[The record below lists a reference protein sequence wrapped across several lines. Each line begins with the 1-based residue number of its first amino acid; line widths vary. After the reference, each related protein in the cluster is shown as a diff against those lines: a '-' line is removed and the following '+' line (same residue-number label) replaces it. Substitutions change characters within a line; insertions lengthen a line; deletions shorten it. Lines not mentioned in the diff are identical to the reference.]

1 MTSPTTEQTIRNLP
15 DGEWEEISRNWLLTY
30 SNWQTKPSSSVVG
43 DASTRCRICL
53 PWQLYARVWKCT
65 GLQGALHDGWII
77 RAPVLT
83 PREKLLRILVYRCIQ
98 RSDIKSDIIGGHCAI
113 PLHRSTEWVS
123 CVGMARR
130 HRLDRSRNADGAS
143 RASLLGCRNL
153 STPLWGHIA
162 GFRLFPGCPVALQY

>member
-15 DGEWEEISRNWLLTY
+15 DEEWEEISRNWLLTY
-30 SNWQTKPSSSVVG
+30 NNWQTKPSSSVVG

-65 GLQGALHDGWII
+65 CLQGALHDSWII

-98 RSDIKSDIIGGHCAI
+98 RSDIRSDIIGGALRNT
-113 PLHRSTEWVS
+113 PASVYRMGKL
-123 CVGMARR
+123 RR
-130 HRLDRSRNADGAS
+130 HGKKAPTRSKSQR
-143 RASLLGCRNL
+143 
-153 STPLWGHIA
+153 
-162 GFRLFPGCPVALQY
+162 